1 MNPMPRFAV
10 ARLRPGR
17 FSRSSVA
24 MPSRLQKYQVLL
36 LAIIILV
43 AGLLVRRWMLP
54 IWLGAGLPLA
64 AYVLYRRQTRLSETV
79 LHLAGAVEQS
89 PSAVMIFN
97 PTGIIE
103 YVNQGACE
111 LIGYGRRELI
121 GRNWRD
127 FQLTDPGVPP
137 SLAAELMYALREGRG
152 WTGEWTKR
160 KADGTLYPVRGKFVP
175 VTRSDGGL
183 ACYVATFEDLT
194 ESQRTGALLV
204 DAQERADAGEE
215 AKKQFLAT
223 MSHEVRTPLN
233 GILGFTSLL
242 RETPLTPDQAE
253 YVETIQLSG
262 EALIQLTDGILDFA
276 RMESGKFELDPLPCA
291 PREIVEDA
299 LDLVAAKAATK
310 NVELLHWVDDT
321 VPAVIQADGNRLRQV
336 LVNLLNNAV
345 IFTAQG
351 EVEVRVGV
359 EAAREPGGQ
368 GKLVFYVRDTGI
380 GIAPDQHAHLFHPFS
395 QLDHALTRRHGGTGL
410 GLAIC
415 KNIVELMGGQIQ
427 LKSALGHGSTFSFT
441 LPLEPLDVGG
451 EQRFAPQLESLSLA
465 VAAPPGSLRAELM
478 RLGKRFGAKL
488 VASSPESLG
497 MTAGWDVALMDVSPA
512 FAAELAALPTPRPGL
527 PPERIFG
534 LVPLS
539 LPSAQRAAL
548 RTHFRLLINKP
559 VHQDALR
566 GMLTALRDAATLTDQ
581 QKDPIDLNV
590 LLIDDD
596 PVNQMLMQKQLTSL
610 GCRWTKAD
618 NSRVGL
624 EELAR
629 VPYDFVLM
637 DLHMPEVDG
646 VTAIKQI
653 RAGLAG
659 ITMKNVWIAALT
671 ADARVTLRE
680 QAIALGAND
689 YLIKPVTMPELRIA
703 LGKFAMARRSKEVR
717 TV

>member
-1 MNPMPRFAV
+1 MA
-10 ARLRPGR
+10 
-17 FSRSSVA
+17 
-24 MPSRLQKYQVLL
+24 SRLKNYHVIL
-36 LAIIILV
+36 LAGLIFV
-43 AGLLVRRWMLP
+43 AGLLARRWLVP
-54 IWLGAGLPLA
+54 IWLGGGLPLA
-64 AYVLYRRQTRLSETV
+64 AFVLYRRQNRLNETI

-89 PSAVMIFN
+89 RPAVIVFN
-97 PTGIIE
+97 ATGIIE
-103 YVNQGACE
+103 YVNQTGCE
-111 LIGYGRRELI
+111 LTGCGRRELI

-127 FQLTDPGVPP
+127 FQLTEPGVPP
-137 SLAAELMYALREGRG
+137 AQAAELATAIRAGRS
-152 WTGEWTKR
+152 WRGEWTR
-160 KADGTLYPVRGKFVP
+160 RRADGTLYPLRGTFAP
-175 VTRSDGGL
+175 VLRSDGQP
-183 ACYVATFEDLT
+183 ACFVATFEDLS
-194 ESQRTGALLV
+194 ESQKLSALLV
-204 DAQERADAGEE
+204 DAQERAEAGEE

-233 GILGFTSLL
+233 GILGFTNLL

-262 EALIQLTDGILDFA
+262 EALISLTDSILDFA
-276 RMESGKFELDPLPCA
+276 RLESGKFELDPLPCA

-299 LDLVAAKAATK
+299 LDLVAAKAAAK
-310 NVELLHWVDDT
+310 DVELLHWVDDT
-321 VPAVIQADGNRLRQV
+321 VPAVVLADGNRLRQV

-359 EAAREPGGQ
+359 EHGAEAGTPA
-368 GKLVFYVRDTGI
+368 KLVFYVRDTGI
-380 GIAPDQHAHLFHPFS
+380 GIAPDQHAQLFQPFS
-395 QLDHALTRRHGGTGL
+395 QIDQALTRRHGGTGL

-415 KNIVELMGGQIQ
+415 KNIVELMGGKIQ
-427 LKSALGHGSTFSFT
+427 LKSALGVGSTFSFT
-441 LPLEPLDVGG
+441 LPLVPLDVGG
-451 EQRFAPQLESLSLA
+451 EQQFVPPLESISLA
-465 VAAPPGSLRAELM
+465 IAAPPGSLRAELM
-478 RLGKRFGAKL
+478 RLGKRFGSKL
-488 VASSPESLG
+488 VPSSPESLG
-497 MTAGWDVALMDVSPA
+497 QTAGWDVALMDVSPA
-512 FAAELAALPTPRPGL
+512 FAAELAALPEPRPGL

-566 GMLTALRDAATLTDQ
+566 GMLTALRDASTLTEQ
-581 QKDPIDLNV
+581 QKGPIDLNV

-596 PVNQMLMQKQLTSL
+596 PVNQMLMQKQLSSL
-610 GCRWTKAD
+610 GCRWTKAE

-629 VPYDFVLM
+629 GKYDFVLM

-659 ITMKNVWIAALT
+659 LTMKNVWIAALT
-671 ADARVTLRE
+671 ADARITLRE
-680 QAIALGAND
+680 QALALGAND
-689 YLIKPVTMPELRIA
+689 YLIKPVTMPELRTA
-703 LGKFAMARRSKEVR
+703 LGKFAIARRGKEARPV
-717 TV
+717 

>member
-1 MNPMPRFAV
+1 MV
-10 ARLRPGR
+10 
-17 FSRSSVA
+17 
-24 MPSRLQKYQVLL
+24 SRLKNHHLIL
-36 LAIIILV
+36 LAGVIL
-43 AGLLVRRWMLP
+43 ATGLLARRWLVP
-54 IWLGAGLPLA
+54 VWVGGGLPLA
-64 AYVLYRRQTRLSETV
+64 VLFLYRRQNRLNETIH
-79 LHLAGAVEQS
+79 HLAGAVEQS
-89 PSAVMIFN
+89 RLAVIVFN
-97 PTGIIE
+97 PAGIIG
-103 YVNQGACE
+103 YVNQAGCE
-111 LIGYGRRELI
+111 LTGCGRRELI

-127 FQLTDPGVPP
+127 LQLTEPGVPP
-137 SLAAELMYALREGRG
+137 ALAAELAAAIRAGRG
-152 WTGEWTKR
+152 WRGDWTR
-160 KADGTLYPVRGKFVP
+160 RRADGALYPLRGTFAPVP
-175 VTRSDGGL
+175 RSDGSP
-183 ACYVATFEDLT
+183 ACFVATFEDLS
-194 ESQRTGALLV
+194 ESQKLSALLL
-204 DAQERADAGEE
+204 DAQDRADSGEE

-299 LDLVAAKAATK
+299 LDLVAAKAAAK
-310 NVELLHWVDDT
+310 NVELLHWVDDP
-321 VPAVIQADGNRLRQV
+321 VPAVILADGNRLRQV

-351 EVEVRVGV
+351 EVEVRVSV
-359 EAAREPGGQ
+359 EPGAGPRDR
-368 GKLVFYVRDTGI
+368 GNLVFYVRDTGI
-380 GIAPDQHAHLFHPFS
+380 GIAPDQHAQLFQPFS
-395 QLDHALTRRHGGTGL
+395 QIDHALTRRHGGTGL

-415 KNIVELMGGQIQ
+415 KNIVELMGGKIQ
-427 LKSALGHGSTFSFT
+427 LKSALGAGSTFSFT

-451 EQRFAPQLESLSLA
+451 AHQFVPPLESLSLA
-465 VAAPPGSLRAELM
+465 IAAPPGSLRTELM
-478 RLGKRFGAKL
+478 RLGKRFGSKL
-488 VASSPESLG
+488 VPTSPESLG
-497 MTAGWDVALMDVSPA
+497 QTTGWDVALMDVSSA
-512 FAAELAALPTPRPGL
+512 YAAELAALTEPRPGL

-566 GMLTALRDAATLTDQ
+566 GMLTALRDASTLTDQ

-596 PVNQMLMQKQLTSL
+596 PVNQMLMQKQLSSL
-610 GCRWTKAD
+610 GCHWTKAE

-629 VPYDFVLM
+629 GQYDFVLM

-659 ITMKNVWIAALT
+659 GAMKNVWIAALT
-671 ADARVTLRE
+671 ADARTTLRE
-680 QAIALGAND
+680 QALALGAND

-703 LGKFAMARRSKEVR
+703 LGKFAMARRGQDPRPV
-717 TV
+717 